1 MTEIT
6 NSDNITVTVDVK
18 NSGKKVRKEA
28 VLLYLSDKVASI
40 TPELKILKKFEKIS
54 LAPNETKTI
63 TFVLN
68 QKDLKFVGDDLKC
81 VAANG
86 TFKIQIGTLTREF
99 VLK

>member
-81 VAANG
+81 VAENG